1 MPREQSAGGVVV
13 RERGGVLEV
22 AVIRPRGKK
31 LWALPKGH
39 VDGQETPAEAAQREV
54 HEETGLTAR
63 LDRPIGEIRYFYQF
77 RGQRIFKSVRF
88 FLFRQTG
95 GEIDQLDP
103 SMRVE
108 VDEAKWVPLSE
119 AEALLAYRGEK
130 EMMARARALLEDDAP
145 SAPPGGEESRE
156 A

>member
-1 MPREQSAGGVVV
+1 MGLAMPREQSAGGVVV
-13 RERGGVLEV
+13 REHGGTLEV

-39 VDGQETPAEAAQREV
+39 VDGQETPAEAALREV
-54 HEETGLTAR
+54 REETGLHAR
-63 LDRPIGEIRYFYQF
+63 LDQPLGEIRYFYQF
-77 RGQRIFKSVRF
+77 RGKRIFKSVRF
-88 FLFRQTG
+88 FLFRHES
-95 GEIDQLDP
+95 GEIDDLDP

-130 EMMARARALLEDDAP
+130 EMMAKARALLQPAAQSP
-145 SAPPGGEESRE
+145 E